1 MWTLSIVTFS
11 VLTLSDA
18 CDEGHFAECRG
29 AKYSQGL
36 PDMREKLPKNFI
48 FLPGTFL
55 EPRQIWQRQAG
66 DSFFWSNV
74 PSWV

>member
-1 MWTLSIVTFS
+1 VTFS
-11 VLTLSDA
+11 VLTLNDA

-36 PDMREKLPKNFI
+36 PDMMREKLPQNLT

-66 DSFFWSNV
+66 DSFFGQMFLLGFEN
-74 PSWV
+74 